1 MSARSITPMKP
12 FTAVASDRIAKT
24 HVADEPECL
33 LMVGLAGIIVILAAL
48 RRRKREQANPKA

>member
-1 MSARSITPMKP
+1 MSITPMKP
-12 FTAVASDRIAKT
+12 FTAVASGRIAKV